1 MIVKHISLPSI
12 EIVDQLTPTERGSK
26 GFSSTDKASDQLQHP
41 SPPIEAFNISDRH
54 AAATA
59 TASVSTPHA
68 FLHFSDD
75 PFDNQITINIEKR
88 GRHPTLKLDLEM
100 CTDRQQPR
108 LISCCKGEPA
118 GKIKK
123 WRSTL
128 RGAYIL
134 AVDGDEIRTIP
145 DIKNK
150 IMHSTNSDIFITF

>member
-1 MIVKHISLPSI
+1 MIFKQISLPSI

-75 PFDNQITINIEKR
+75 PFDNQITINIEKKDV
-88 GRHPTLKLDLEM
+88 TLPLDWISKCVQTESNHVSLVVAKVNQLE
-100 CTDRQQPR
+100 
-108 LISCCKGEPA
+108 K
-118 GKIKK
+118 
-123 WRSTL
+123 
-128 RGAYIL
+128 
-134 AVDGDEIRTIP
+134 
-145 DIKNK
+145 
-150 IMHSTNSDIFITF
+150 